1 MSKKQITLYLIIA
14 LVTSW
19 FIVTTFNEAHAD
31 QTLNFTM
38 GGCGK
43 AGNRIMCTGRL
54 TNNTTRNV
62 LISQLT
68 VTLFKDGDVV
78 DQELPIFANIPRTEN
93 VDALIFFSEGR
104 EFDKYEWSVSSVQF
118 AK

>member
-1 MSKKQITLYLIIA
+1 MTKKRITLTIITI
-14 LVTSW
+14 LTILFVFNVTY
-19 FIVTTFNEAHAD
+19 AAD

-43 AGNRIMCTGRL
+43 AGKRIMCTGRL

-62 LISQLT
+62 LITNLT
-68 VTLFKDGDVV
+68 VTLYKTGSVV
-78 DQELPIFANIPRTEN
+78 DQEVPIFANISRTDH

-104 EFDKYEWSVSSVQF
+104 EFDKFEWEVTSVQF